1 MQYAVGVDIGGTN
14 IRVAL
19 GDEDGIQQ
27 KVQERTVKTGGS
39 YAVSQQI
46 IRMIKQNFQD
56 VIYKGK
62 VKGIGI
68 GSIGPLNLKEGAI
81 VNTPNLPFKYI
92 PLIKPIYEAFK
103 IPVKLYNDCVAAVIG
118 EKTFGEAKNVDN
130 VVYLTLSTGIGAGV
144 YVDGHLLLGKDG
156 NAHEVGHMVI
166 DYQGRLTCGCGKKG
180 HWEAYCSGRNIPNL
194 VKLVVKEGIVEVKG
208 SILYEKINNGVL
220 TSKDV
225 FEAAKQGDIA
235 AVKIVDY
242 IGYLNAIGFANINN
256 IYDPE
261 LITIGGSVALN
272 NEELVLTPILNYI
285 KEYSINRI
293 PKIVITPLKED
304 IVLYGAIAAVLN
316 PPL

>member
-1 MQYAVGVDIGGTN
+1 MQYVVGVDIGGTN
-14 IRVAL
+14 IRIAL
-19 GDEDGIQQ
+19 GNEDGIQQ
-27 KVQERTVKTGGS
+27 KVQERTVKTGGN

-56 VIYKGK
+56 VIRQGK

-92 PLIKPIYEAFK
+92 PLVKPIYETFK

-118 EKTFGEAKNVDN
+118 EKVFGEAKNFN
-130 VVYLTLSTGIGAGV
+130 NIVYVTLSTGIGAGV

-194 VKLVVKEGIVEVKG
+194 VKLIVKEGFVDIER
-208 SILYEKINNGVL
+208 SILYEKINNDKL

-225 FEAAKQGDIA
+225 FEAAKLGDA
-235 AVKIVDY
+235 SATKIVDY

-272 NEELVLTPILNYI
+272 NEELVLTPIINHVG
-285 KEYSINRI
+285 EYSINRI
-293 PKIVITPLKED
+293 PKIIITPLKED
-304 IVLYGAIAAVLN
+304 IVLYGAIAAALN
-316 PPL
+316 PPS